1 MHLLNYWL
9 RASQSASLES
19 SGARMH
25 EGNNYK
31 EKYRQV
37 VKRMGSFLMKNSM
50 DRSHCLK
57 RSHPL
62 LSTPAL
68 KKQVIFLRVI

>member
-9 RASQSASLES
+9 RASQSASLET

-31 EKYRQV
+31 EN
-37 VKRMGSFLMKNSM
+37 LKNI
-50 DRSHCLK
+50 DRSL
-57 RSHPL
+57 RGW
-62 LSTPAL
+62 AL
-68 KKQVIFLRVI
+68 FS